1 MAMLNLVNSP
11 FCISNSGGRVV
22 RNRVPPPAT
31 PTFIHASSKQE
42 SKAFDTAKET
52 IKGVNETKKATKNM
66 KDGAIS
72 AASQVNQKAQ
82 ETIKQGANQAADAT
96 KNMKDKTTSA
106 AGQVIISLYTFRVEI
121 LEFSAVGVSEKAK
134 GMAEKATDAAKQVWD
149 TAIETAQKAK
159 ETVLGKADES
169 KRGIKENAE
178 KIKHRMDDKN

>member
-22 RNRVPPPAT
+22 RNRVLPPAT

-52 IKGVNETKKATKNM
+52 IKGVNETKEATKNM
-66 KDGAIS
+66 KDSAIS

-106 AGQVIISLYTFRVEI
+106 AGQ
-121 LEFSAVGVSEKAK
+121 VSEKAK

>member
-1 MAMLNLVNSP
+1 MAMLNLLNSP

-22 RNRVPPPAT
+22 RNRVLPPAI

-52 IKGVNETKKATKNM
+52 IKGVNETKEATKNM
-66 KDGAIS
+66 KDSAIS
-72 AASQVNQKAQ
+72 AASQ
-82 ETIKQGANQAADAT
+82 
-96 KNMKDKTTSA
+96 
-106 AGQVIISLYTFRVEI
+106 
-121 LEFSAVGVSEKAK
+121 VSEKAK

-169 KRGIKENAE
+169 KGGIKENKE
-178 KIKHRMDDKN
+178 NS

>member
-22 RNRVPPPAT
+22 RNRVLPPAT

-52 IKGVNETKKATKNM
+52 IKGVNETKEATKNM
-66 KDGAIS
+66 KDSAIS
-72 AASQVNQKAQ
+72 AASQVINYFY
-82 ETIKQGANQAADAT
+82 TY
-96 KNMKDKTTSA
+96 
-106 AGQVIISLYTFRVEI
+106 SLK
-121 LEFSAVGVSEKAK
+121 VSEKAK

>member
-1 MAMLNLVNSP
+1 MLNLVNSP

-52 IKGVNETKKATKNM
+52 IKGVNETKEATKNI
-66 KDGAIS
+66 KDSAIS
-72 AASQVNQKAQ
+72 AASQKAQ

>member
-11 FCISNSGGRVV
+11 FCISNSGGGVV
-22 RNRVPPPAT
+22 RNRVLPPAT
-31 PTFIHASSKQE
+31 PTFIHE
-42 SKAFDTAKET
+42 SKAFDTAKGT
-52 IKGVNETKKATKNM
+52 IKGVNETKEATKNM
-66 KDGAIS
+66 KDSTIS

-106 AGQVIISLYTFRVEI
+106 ASQ
-121 LEFSAVGVSEKAK
+121 VSEKAK

-169 KRGIKENAE
+169 KGGIKENAE
-178 KIKHRMDDKN
+178 KIKQRMNDKN

>member
-1 MAMLNLVNSP
+1 MAMLNLLNSP

-22 RNRVPPPAT
+22 RNRVLPPAI

-52 IKGVNETKKATKNM
+52 IKGVNETKEATKNM
-66 KDGAIS
+66 KDSAIS

-106 AGQVIISLYTFRVEI
+106 ASQ
-121 LEFSAVGVSEKAK
+121 VSEKAK

-169 KRGIKENAE
+169 KGGIKENKE
-178 KIKHRMDDKN
+178 NS